1 MDRTNLNKKTKIIS
15 SQTHDDSH
23 TGDAN
28 QDRRLSTSSHLFLQ
42 SDAAMS
48 SIIRH
53 MNQNTESKQ
62 QNHHLMVLLDEIL
75 RDHDGQ
81 T

>member
-1 MDRTNLNKKTKIIS
+1 MS
-15 SQTHDDSH
+15 SQQYYDSQ
-23 TGDAN
+23 TGDVN

-62 QNHHLMVLLDEIL
+62 QNHHLIVLLDEIL